1 MKEGRSLRG
10 GVEPAIRADER
21 GPKQTPVHIR
31 KQIYLRP
38 DQDRAI
44 RLAAADRGVD
54 QSEIIR
60 EAMDEWLKKEGGK

>member
-1 MKEGRSLRG
+1 M
-10 GVEPAIRADER
+10 D
-21 GPKQTPVHIR
+21 KQHIR

-60 EAMDEWLKKEGGK
+60 EAIDEWLKKEGGK